1 MEVLELAGSTDEGI
15 PLSDVVA
22 GLGIPS
28 SSAYRLLG
36 EMRRVGM
43 LEAINGR
50 GRHRVTKRFKEILL
64 AADRNADLMAQ
75 LEKPFSLLADDL
87 HETIYIVQ
95 MRGRVISLVGYV
107 KPTDVNGLHPG
118 NAFPIHASAAGK
130 ILWSYQHD
138 EKVSEELLRPH
149 IKFQDNTHVE
159 ESEIREELKLVRAR
173 GYGVHDEEWDKG
185 VFTMAVPVFAGRNI
199 PTLALGV
206 IADKERLFAHVSRE
220 ELYGKLCALR
230 NRTEEILGN

>member
-64 AADRNADLMAQ
+64 AADRNADLMAR

-199 PTLALGV
+199 PILALGV